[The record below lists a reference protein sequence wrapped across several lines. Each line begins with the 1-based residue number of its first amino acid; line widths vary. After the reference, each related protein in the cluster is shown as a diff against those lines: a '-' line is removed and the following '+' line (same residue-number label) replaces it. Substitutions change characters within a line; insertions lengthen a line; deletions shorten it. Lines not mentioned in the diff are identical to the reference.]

1 MVVIFLKD
9 QIIIKLKSKR
19 INYNLEF
26 NHRINIVRGDS
37 ASGKSAFIR
46 LLDSC
51 KGSNIQIT
59 SNYKLLHITPGLLEF
74 VKDSDNSFSNEYV
87 YIIDNVD
94 FDGNKDMIKLISH
107 SPHKFIIMTRES
119 NLNNLPYK
127 TNQIYEIYKSENTN
141 LSRQIHSHDKSNN
154 ILWK

>member
-1 MVVIFLKD
+1 MENRIN
-9 QIIIKLKSKR
+9 IKLKSKR
-19 INYNLEF
+19 INYDLEF
-26 NHRINIVRGDS
+26 HHRINIVRGDS
-37 ASGKSAFIR
+37 ASGKSTFIR

-94 FDGNKDMIKLISH
+94 VDDNKDMIKLISH
-107 SPHKFIIMTRES
+107 SPYKFIIMTREL
-119 NLNNLPYK
+119 NLNNLSYK
-127 TNQIYEIYKSENTN
+127 INQIYEIYKSENTN
-141 LSRQIHSHDKSNN
+141 LSRQMHSHDKNN
-154 ILWK
+154 NLSWER